1 MKSTQF
7 GWFFLEALYAW
18 VYLLTQFNDVW
29 LNSLIFCWFFY
40 CCFLIDGLCVTRS
53 LILSKCS
60 KLTAWW
66 CCVRCFVLVS
76 HTLSTTC
83 QICAFFSRLPLNCC
97 CNWLLLCVNIALCV
111 VHRHWHL
118 VSSFFT
124 FSRLF
129 FFVCCSLI
137 GYSIFDLSF
146 YSFYSDIFFGICIKH
161 ER

>member
-7 GWFFLEALYAW
+7 GWFFFRSAW

-29 LNSLIFCWFFY
+29 LNSLKFCWFFY
-40 CCFLIDGLCVTRS
+40 CCYLIDGLCVTRS

-66 CCVRCFVLVS
+66 CCMVFRSSVT
-76 HTLSTTC
+76 HTFNNMSNLC
-83 QICAFFSRLPLNCC
+83 FFSPLPLNCC

-118 VSSFFT
+118 ISSFFT
-124 FSRLF
+124 FSHLF
-129 FFVCCSLI
+129 FFVYCSLF
-137 GYSIFDLSF
+137 GYSILDLSF
-146 YSFYSDIFFGICIKH
+146 YSFYSDFFWYMY
-161 ER
+161 